1 MNEPN
6 PTPAPAAPTN
16 GKRRR
21 ILTII
26 ITAFLLLGIGWLLLW
41 VLVLSKRE
49 TTDDAYVGGDQ
60 VGITAQVIG
69 TVIEV
74 LADDTQRV
82 DAGQVLVQLDP
93 TDAEVALSKAAST
106 LSLAVRQVRQ
116 QSATATQF
124 DAQIDSRR
132 SELEQAQAQLAR
144 RQPLLATQAI
154 SAEELRNAETAVATA
169 RAALQGAQRQSA
181 AAHVIVDGTPV
192 EKNPAVLEARAAF
205 EQAWISLRRTTL
217 RAPVTGYVAQRSV
230 QIGQQVQPGQPLLN
244 VVPLNRLW
252 VDANFKESQL
262 RALRIGQPAE
272 LQSDLYGSSFKF
284 QGRVLGAAAG
294 TGAAFSL
301 LPAQNAS
308 GNWIKVVQRVPVR
321 IGLDPQQ
328 LASHPLRIGLSID
341 VNVDTRDRSGNL
353 LASTAANTPV
363 ATTALYAGDAAA
375 AAHAADAIIHG
386 DALEQP

>member
-132 SELEQAQAQLAR
+132 SELDQAEAQLAR

-154 SAEELRNAETAVATA
+154 SAEEL
-169 RAALQGAQRQSA
+169 
-181 AAHVIVDGTPV
+181 
-192 EKNPAVLEARAAF
+192 
-205 EQAWISLRRTTL
+205 
-217 RAPVTGYVAQRSV
+217 
-230 QIGQQVQPGQPLLN
+230 
-244 VVPLNRLW
+244 
-252 VDANFKESQL
+252 
-262 RALRIGQPAE
+262 
-272 LQSDLYGSSFKF
+272 
-284 QGRVLGAAAG
+284 
-294 TGAAFSL
+294 
-301 LPAQNAS
+301 
-308 GNWIKVVQRVPVR
+308 
-321 IGLDPQQ
+321 
-328 LASHPLRIGLSID
+328 
-341 VNVDTRDRSGNL
+341 
-353 LASTAANTPV
+353 
-363 ATTALYAGDAAA
+363 
-375 AAHAADAIIHG
+375 
-386 DALEQP
+386 

>member
-1 MNEPN
+1 MPYS
-6 PTPAPAAPTN
+6 
-16 GKRRR
+16 
-21 ILTII
+21 IL
-26 ITAFLLLGIGWLLLW
+26 
-41 VLVLSKRE
+41 SR
-49 TTDDAYVGGDQ
+49 DD
-60 VGITAQVIG
+60 
-69 TVIEV
+69 
-74 LADDTQRV
+74 
-82 DAGQVLVQLDP
+82 LDP
-93 TDAEVALSKAAST
+93 DLLS
-106 LSLAVRQVRQ
+106 VRQDLCALAIMAKAPRAGKVKTRLSPPLTPEE
-116 QSATATQF
+116 SAALNISFLKDTAENLAAVAAKTAEGHAAGLICYTPIGDEAAF
-124 DAQIDSRR
+124 DGLLPPDFALVPQRGDGFGERLLHAAQDILAFGFASVCLIDSD
-132 SELEQAQAQLAR
+132 S
-144 RQPLLATQAI
+144 PT
-154 SAEELRNAETAVATA
+154 V
-169 RAALQGAQRQSA
+169 
-181 AAHVIVDGTPV
+181 P
-192 EKNPAVLEARAAF
+192 RAAF
-205 EQAWISLRRTTL
+205 EQAWIALRRTTL

-230 QIGQQVQPGQPLLN
+230 QIGQQVGPGQPLLN

-272 LQSDLYGSSFKF
+272 LQADLYGSSFKF